1 MKIAICDDIK
11 AERENVISALKS
23 VTDDFSADEF
33 ESGSELIKRHRSVL
47 YDLIILDI
55 LMPQISGIDT
65 AAEIRKF
72 DEKTPIVFVSSSE
85 EFGVRSYSV
94 LAFDYIL
101 KPIDTKRFAACIKRL
116 LSQKNEKP
124 GISVLYLGTETKILL
139 SNIHYLESN
148 LRKVIFALSENR
160 QIEVV
165 GKLTDYEDFLLSH
178 GFCRCHKSFLVNIR
192 HIDSMDSDTFYLTC
206 GRSIKISRTYLQSA
220 RKSYFDY
227 IFGTEAPQ

>member
-1 MKIAICDDIK
+1 M
-11 AERENVISALKS
+11 
-23 VTDDFSADEF
+23 
-33 ESGSELIKRHRSVL
+33 
-47 YDLIILDI
+47 
-55 LMPQISGIDT
+55 Q
-65 AAEIRKF
+65 
-72 DEKTPIVFVSSSE
+72 
-85 EFGVRSYSV
+85 SYSV

-178 GFCRCHKSFLVNIR
+178 GFCRCHKSFLVNIS
-192 HIDSMDSDTFYLTC
+192 HKVTLNKESSTVKIFNGLKMLDEETPTEPVTETKPAEETKPAQNNVKFADVKADAYYADAVKWAVEKNITAGTSATTFSPDEIC
-206 GRSIKISRTYLQSA
+206 SRGQIVTFLNRAIQ
-220 RKSYFDY
+220 
-227 IFGTEAPQ
+227 